1 MQAVAAEFSGYA
13 ENSTAFWREEFK
25 ALCFDSLIFKTCSS
39 TDAQR
44 LLKSFLT
51 RNELVDSQKRV
62 IFAG

>member
-1 MQAVAAEFSGYA
+1 VSDAGCGSEFSGYA
-13 ENSTAFWREEFK
+13 ATAFWREEFK
-25 ALCFDSLIFKTCSS
+25 TLCFDSLIFKTCSS

-44 LLKSFLT
+44 LFKSFLT